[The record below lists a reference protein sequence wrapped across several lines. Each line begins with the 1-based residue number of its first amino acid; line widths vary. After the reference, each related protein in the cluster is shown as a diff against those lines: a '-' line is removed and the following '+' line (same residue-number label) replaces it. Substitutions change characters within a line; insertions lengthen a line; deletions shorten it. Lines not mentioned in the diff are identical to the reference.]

1 MSNVYDVKPSELIS
15 AAAEAL
21 KDKIKKKEY
30 INYVKSGAGK
40 ERPPQQEN
48 FWYIRSASLLRQV
61 YLNGPIGV
69 QRLSTR
75 YGNRKE
81 HSVHR
86 RHHVAAARGIIRD
99 MLQELENAK
108 LIKRDKVGRVITPQG
123 RSFLDKIATQI
134 ATKR

>member
-1 MSNVYDVKPSELIS
+1 
-15 AAAEAL
+15 
-21 KDKIKKKEY
+21 
-30 INYVKSGAGK
+30 
-40 ERPPQQEN
+40 
-48 FWYIRSASLLRQV
+48 
-61 YLNGPIGV
+61 
-69 QRLSTR
+69 
-75 YGNRKE
+75 
-81 HSVHR
+81 VHR

>member
-1 MSNVYDVKPSELIS
+1 MSNVYDIKPSELIS

-86 RHHVAAARGIIRD
+86 RHHVGAARGIIRD

-134 ATKR
+134 ATKK

>member
-1 MSNVYDVKPSELIS
+1 MSNVYDIKPSELIS